1 MTIELVNLE
10 QWLWLYIAAGALV
23 GLTIGVL
30 YGFAEGVGFGVCVSA
45 SLALLLG
52 AIGWMAFKG
61 VELHQEISYTLSF
74 TKEIQEHYDLTL
86 ADTRLIPHTTKDGIV
101 NPYAT
106 SAARVEGDKVT
117 KYKVVGAV
125 EDGKFFLYS
134 EGDNG
139 ALTKMNPVTSK

>member
-1 MTIELVNLE
+1 MTIELVNLD
-10 QWLWLYIAAGALV
+10 QWLWLYISAGVLV
-23 GLTIGVL
+23 GLAIGVL
-30 YGFAEGVGFGVCVSA
+30 YGIAEGVGFGVCVSA

-52 AIGWMAFKG
+52 AFGWGIFKC

-74 TKEIQEHYDLTL
+74 TEEIQEHYDLAL
-86 ADTRLIPHTTKDGIV
+86 ADTRPIPHTTKDGIV

-106 SAARVEGDKVT
+106 SAARVKGNKVI

-134 EGDNG
+134 EGENG
-139 ALTKMNPVTSK
+139 ALTKMEPVTAK